1 MNKEHYDDNK
11 LWREK
16 YHDMLLEFGDI
27 INKQQDIIAAL
38 KAENKRNK
46 REIWNLKKTK
56 RGIRK

>member
-1 MNKEHYDDNK
+1 MNREHYDDNK
-11 LWREK
+11 FWRDK

-46 REIWNLKKTK
+46 RENWNMKQTK
-56 RGIRK
+56 RRRK

>member
-38 KAENKRNK
+38 QKENKRLK
-46 REIWNLKKTK
+46 RENWNLKKTK
-56 RGIRK
+56 RGRR